1 MRLTNKVS
9 KSGFVK
15 VRCFRI
21 STISDLQW
29 HYMQPLISKK
39 PSTVIIHVGT
49 NDAGIKEATA
59 DKIVDKLLELK
70 KEVENKLPEATIVIS
85 TLLKRNDKVG
95 AGQIIET
102 LNRKTRGL
110 GLTIVNNTN
119 IDSQDLGRKGLNL
132 NARGVGKLAINLIN
146 KLRSF

>member
-1 MRLTNKVS
+1 MS
-9 KSGFVK
+9 KNGFVK
-15 VRCFRI
+15 VRCFPI

-39 PSTVIIHVGT
+39 PSTIIHIGT

-59 DKIVDKLLELK
+59 DKIIDKLLELK

-95 AGQIIET
+95 AGS
-102 LNRKTRGL
+102 RSKSC
-110 GLTIVNNTN
+110 N
-119 IDSQDLGRKGLNL
+119 IDFLKDYDKETRQGKDISNLMNEYFCSIGKNLASKIEDAPNPLLGW
-132 NARGVGKLAINLIN
+132 
-146 KLRSF
+146 